1 MTKTFIT
8 DKEISQWKESMIE
21 SAKKN
26 FLQDGSLMPI
36 ALLYCQ
42 NNEHRIYGTQFRN
55 DEEKDAFT
63 DFLRK
68 EMKEHDAL
76 AYMFISEAWISK
88 YDAKDGERAYKNPDG
103 TYKRPSEDPKK
114 VECIFISFE
123 SKLTNEI
130 ICVEIDRTDGIKFSD
145 EIRNGQSK
153 LGRFHDMLKMPV
165 VEN

>member
-8 DKEISQWKESMIE
+8 DKELSEWKELMIE

-26 FLQDGSLMPI
+26 FLEDGSLMPI

-42 NNEHRIYGTQFRN
+42 HKEHRIYGTQFTS
-55 DEEKDAFT
+55 DEEKNAFT
-63 DFLRK
+63 SFLRQ

-76 AYMFISEAWISK
+76 AYMFISEAWITK
-88 YDAKDGERAYKNPDG
+88 YDKDDKDGYKNPDG
-103 TYKRPSEDPKK
+103 TYKRPSEDPKR

-130 ICVEIDRTDGIKFSD
+130 ICIEIDRTDGIKLSN
-145 EIRNGQSK
+145 ENRNGQSK
-153 LGRFHDMLKMPV
+153 LGRFHDMLKMPI